1 MLPKD
6 KAKEFVLKYEKLL
19 FNKFTTEEDWVKCVE
34 CALIA
39 VDEILT
45 LNVFE
50 DYSDWTY
57 TIEYWEE
64 VRQEIDKL

>member
-1 MLPKD
+1 MIPKD
-6 KAKEFVLKYEKLL
+6 KAKELVLKYEKIL
-19 FNKFTTEEDWVKCVE
+19 FNRFTTEEDWVKCVE
-34 CALIA
+34 CALLA
-39 VDEILT
+39 VDEILS

-50 DYSDWTY
+50 DYSDWTN